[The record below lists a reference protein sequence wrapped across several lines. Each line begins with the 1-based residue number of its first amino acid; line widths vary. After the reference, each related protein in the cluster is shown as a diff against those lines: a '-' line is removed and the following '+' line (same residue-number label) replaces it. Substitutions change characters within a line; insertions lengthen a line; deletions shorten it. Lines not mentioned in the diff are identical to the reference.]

1 MKNGKY
7 FIVLFCNK
15 KKVKILHRCQKKTTI
30 YEYWREFR
38 TERPP
43 RFLKTQGMKRN
54 TEVLYE
60 LALIFPNNRWSTKT
74 FVKDSLGRLMEAKM
88 ENEKLRIKEIVPYW
102 KEELIYDFQQ
112 KKRIRYHEMFDEILK
127 VTEIGQVF
135 TLNNK
140 LFIQNDN
147 NIKLYGNKLYNVLT
161 TSTSTLKESV
171 AYLLENYAPYV
182 VQNSNV
188 LSFIDINGKVND
200 KLSLKNKFDYTNKT
214 QLISVKTLLEQKN
227 RDKTFNH
234 MVVVKKNVSSPDILI
249 SVYNIVGNDFNIR
262 SPLK

>member
-1 MKNGKY
+1 VEFICGVWDIFFGYEIFMKNGKY

-147 NIKLYGNKLYNVLT
+147 NIKLYGNKNIKDADRLFELVREDLIKKKRGNFIFVKDVTTAQRKQLY
-161 TSTSTLKESV
+161 
-171 AYLLENYAPYV
+171 
-182 VQNSNV
+182 
-188 LSFIDINGKVND
+188 
-200 KLSLKNKFDYTNKT
+200 
-214 QLISVKTLLEQKN
+214 TLLESKGF
-227 RDKTFNH
+227 K
-234 MVVVKKNVSSPDILI
+234 
-249 SVYNIVGNDFNIR
+249 R
-262 SPLK
+262 SELFRHYSY